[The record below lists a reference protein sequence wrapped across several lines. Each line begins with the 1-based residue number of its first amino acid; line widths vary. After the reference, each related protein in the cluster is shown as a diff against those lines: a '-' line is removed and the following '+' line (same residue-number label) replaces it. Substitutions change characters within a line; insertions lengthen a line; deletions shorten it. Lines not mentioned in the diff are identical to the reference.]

1 MNLHVMQNNTNS
13 NNANTIL
20 CELNI
25 IQCAVNLITQWDV
38 PYTIRILYNN
48 MNII

>member
-13 NNANTIL
+13 YNANTIP

-25 IQCAVNLITQWDV
+25 SQSAVNLITQ
-38 PYTIRILYNN
+38 
-48 MNII
+48 